1 MRLLR
6 LMWSFVQRDATMAM
20 SYRTAFLM
28 PLVSVLIVVPVIHF
42 IGQVFVGANTQV
54 LGAYSNNGYFAF
66 LLLGMAFQDYVTL
79 SMSSFL
85 SSIRE
90 HQLMGT
96 MEIVMLSPTPVPQ
109 ILLFSSIWGYLFTSL
124 RFVLYIVSGLALG
137 LDLSGANMLS
147 FALLALTAIVSFAAL
162 GILAAAAT
170 LIIKQGA
177 SITAFLTA
185 ATLVLGGVAYPLS
198 VMPGWLQTAAQL
210 LPFTH
215 ALSGV
220 RKALLL
226 GTGPGTAGP
235 RGLRAGVISNF
246 AMDIPAGFAPGKSHR
261 HPGAI
266 LIEKG
271 GSGAWSG
278 TAQATADRSTWA
290 DARGLP
296 HLRHRTRR
304 GRITAREPSRTLQ
317 TYAVRSNSHM

>member
-54 LGAYSNNGYFAF
+54 LGAYSKGGYFAF

-124 RFVLYIVSGLALG
+124 RFVLYIVSGLAFG

-198 VMPGWLQTAAQL
+198 VMPEWLQTAAQL

-226 GTGPGTAGP
+226 GAGP
-235 RGLRAGVISNF
+235 AELGTELLVLGVFALVLFPISLWAFQLALRRAKVT
-246 AMDIPAGFAPGKSHR
+246 
-261 HPGAI
+261 
-266 LIEKG
+266 
-271 GSGAWSG
+271 G
-278 TAQATADRSTWA
+278 TLGQ
-290 DARGLP
+290 
-296 HLRHRTRR
+296 
-304 GRITAREPSRTLQ
+304 
-317 TYAVRSNSHM
+317 Y